1 MMTMAWVAVGRGFK
15 CVLVLA
21 LLPLIF
27 SACDSEG
34 TQMGAPDRHS
44 LGPADAA
51 VTLVAFDDYQ

>member
-1 MMTMAWVAVGRGFK
+1 MMTMARVAGGWGFRH
-15 CVLVLA
+15 VLVVA
-21 LLPLIF
+21 SLLLIF

-34 TQMGAPDRHS
+34 TQIGAPDRHA